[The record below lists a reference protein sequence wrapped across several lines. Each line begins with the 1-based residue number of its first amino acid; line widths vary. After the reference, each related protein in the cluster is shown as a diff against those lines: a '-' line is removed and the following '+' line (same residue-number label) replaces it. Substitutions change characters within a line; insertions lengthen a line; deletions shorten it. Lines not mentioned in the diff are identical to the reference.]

1 MKRLAVWLLVMMCF
15 FGSCQLYAAPSKF
28 DSAGRA
34 IGYLIRQSTRHNWP
48 QWVVWLLVVAG
59 LLCFVGWVA
68 EYFDDKKKIQ
78 ETRNKRLVGDHNEK
92 GIIRRKN

>member
-1 MKRLAVWLLVMMCF
+1 MKRLSLLLAAEVCF
-15 FGSCQLYAAPSKF
+15 FGSCQLYAVPSKF

-48 QWVVWLLVVAG
+48 RWIVWLLVVAS

-78 ETRNKRLVGDHNEK
+78 ETRNKKLVGDHNEK
-92 GIIRRKN
+92 SIT